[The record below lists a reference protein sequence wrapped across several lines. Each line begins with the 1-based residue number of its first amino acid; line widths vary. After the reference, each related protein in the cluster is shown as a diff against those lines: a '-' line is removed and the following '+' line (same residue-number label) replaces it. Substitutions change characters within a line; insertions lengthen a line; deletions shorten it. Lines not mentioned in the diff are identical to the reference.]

1 MPCARRHAWAEQSLS
16 FFQTQAGVFVDYVAF
31 DVFGCALPA
40 TARHAAWFD
49 HDAGIEQHG

>member
-1 MPCARRHAWAEQSLS
+1 VRTRHAWAEQSLS